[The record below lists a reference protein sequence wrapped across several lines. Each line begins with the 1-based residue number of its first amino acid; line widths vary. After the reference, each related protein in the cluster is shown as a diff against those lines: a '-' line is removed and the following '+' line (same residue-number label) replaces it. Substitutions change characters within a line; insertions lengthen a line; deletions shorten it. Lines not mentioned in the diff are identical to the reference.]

1 MLSEIFYWLLNM
13 SISATIVGIIILILG
28 KIRKIPRRI
37 VCVLWVIPFLRMWIP
52 VGINSKFSLMT
63 FISRYTT
70 KTVTVYEKIPELTAT
85 NCVMAADSYF
95 PMTYK
100 INILED
106 IFRIAFIVW
115 LVVAAVLIF
124 TTFLLYRI
132 TMSELKDAK
141 HIRGNIYLSDK
152 VNSPA
157 AYGII
162 REKIIMPKMYK
173 DDDLRFILL
182 HEKTHIVR
190 KDNLWRVVGIVTACV
205 HWFNPLS
212 WLFLKDFLASLEY
225 ACDEA
230 VLKICGEEEKK
241 NYAMTLVNCVQSK
254 SLYASA
260 FGGAKVR
267 VRIENI
273 LSYKK
278 LSLLSII
285 GFGLLAIMIGYVLLT
300 NGA

>member
-1 MLSEIFYWLLNM
+1 M
-13 SISATIVGIIILILG
+13 SISATIVGIIVMLLG
-28 KIRKIPRRI
+28 KIRKLPRRI
-37 VCVLWVIPFLRMWIP
+37 VCLLWVIPFLRMWVP

-70 KTVTVYEKIPELTAT
+70 RTVTIYEKLPELTAT

-95 PMTYK
+95 PITYK
-100 INILED
+100 VNILED
-106 IFRIAFIVW
+106 VFRIAFIVW
-115 LVVAAVLIF
+115 LVVAAVLIL
-124 TTFLLYRI
+124 TTILLYRI

-141 HIRGNIYLSDK
+141 HIRDDVYLSDK

-157 AYGII
+157 TYGII
-162 REKIIMPKMYK
+162 REKIIIPKMYK
-173 DDDLRFILL
+173 DEDLRFILL
-182 HEKTHIVR
+182 HERTHITR
-190 KDNLWRVVGIVTACV
+190 KDNLWRVVGIVTASV

-212 WLFLKDFLASLEY
+212 WLFLKEFLASLEY

-241 NYAMTLVNCVQSK
+241 NYAITLVNCAQSK

-267 VRIENI
+267 GRIENI

-278 LSLLSII
+278 LSLLSTI